1 MTKAKP
7 YEISKQLVWDAYKKV
22 KANRGA
28 AGVDGQSLAAFEKDL
43 KNNLY
48 KIWNRMSSGSYFPP
62 PVRLVEIPKGNTG
75 ATRPLGIPT
84 VSDRIAQMVVK
95 LVLEPLV
102 EPHFH
107 PDSYGYRPGKS
118 ALDAVGVTRQR
129 CWRQDWVIDLDI
141 KGFFDNLDWELVLKA
156 LRHHTDIPWVLLYV
170 ERWLKAPVRRMD
182 GSLEERTKGSPQG
195 AVISP
200 LLSNLFMHYAF
211 DEWLRRNFP
220 HVQFARYADDG
231 APGNVHAR

>member
-28 AGVDGQSLAAFEKDL
+28 AGVDGQSLAAFERNL

-75 ATRPLGIPT
+75 KTRPLGIPT
-84 VSDRIAQMVVK
+84 VSDRIAQTVVK
-95 LVLEPLV
+95 LVLEPQV

-129 CWRQDWVIDLDI
+129 THGVIVLTAPPESSSPNNRDSGRNKQPVAAL
-141 KGFFDNLDWELVLKA
+141 LASELGDRSGHQRFL
-156 LRHHTDIPWVLLYV
+156 
-170 ERWLKAPVRRMD
+170 
-182 GSLEERTKGSPQG
+182 
-195 AVISP
+195 
-200 LLSNLFMHYAF
+200 
-211 DEWLRRNFP
+211 
-220 HVQFARYADDG
+220 
-231 APGNVHAR
+231 